1 MTPHFHRLVEIGQ
14 AEQHRASIA
23 SSADNQH
30 AERLPSA
37 AQ

>member
-1 MTPHFHRLVEIGQ
+1 MAPHFHRLVEIGQ
-14 AEQHRASIA
+14 AEQHCAAVASR
-23 SSADNQH
+23 ADNQH